1 MARMTATQHEQ
12 KVRAPYFGAV
22 YFGGFA
28 AITLMGFVVLAV
40 AVIAS
45 IRAGYGTA
53 HTT

>member
-1 MARMTATQHEQ
+1 MN
-12 KVRAPYFGAV
+12 FGAAALAALSGPLLAI
-22 YFGGFA
+22 GGFA